1 MSNPGDLI
9 LAATL
14 PELSFTSTAIPN
26 ANAALQSALPALTFT
41 AQAVTRT
48 DAALVGNFP
57 PLAMLGEARY
67 QSYAVRPI
75 IGQSSTRWQHA
86 SRHSNGVEDRREATS
101 HLHEPSRARWQIAG
115 PWVVGVENRRTST
128 RVRAP
133 LARQTWHQGAAPL
146 QFGAALGHAD
156 AIRLRMAR
164 RTAFDEAIRAEWLN
178 WAIRHQDG
186 WRDRRFAAAS
196 TYQGAQRYAG
206 HFHAEGIRSAVYLRR
221 WWVALWQAGMRPRPG
236 RHPALPFVPPVP
248 PACYAPNGHLLF
260 AEDAATDGDLLFVCE
275 HYDQPQAGSV
285 PVPIR
290 RVYFVINEVTL
301 TRWPDGT
308 PVPVLGLSLSLDAD
322 SWAWGFEATL
332 PLVAESLVVTENI
345 DGQGAGPVELIA
357 TVNGTAFHVLAENL
371 SRERAFGDASIRLS
385 GRGRSAMLAAPYAP
399 VIAFAN
405 TEPRSAQ
412 QLMEDVLTFNGIPL
426 GWTVDWAL
434 TDWLVPTGVFA
445 KQGTWIEAL
454 NTIVGAAG
462 GYLLPHPSEKILRV
476 RHRYPVVPW
485 DWWTDVTPDF
495 VLPVD
500 TVGRESLR
508 WIDKPAYN
516 RVFVAGQETGVL
528 GQVTRTGTAG
538 DVLTP
543 MVVDALIT
551 QAAAARQ
558 RGIAV
563 LADTGRQI
571 EVTLRLPVLPET
583 GTIEP
588 GAFIAYQDGGLAR
601 LGLVRSTLACRR
613 SGRPWECRAMH
624 NLYQQFRQLLPDVPL
639 QAGTVFE
646 VDSGIALVV
655 LPGGGLIRARGNA
668 TVGQTVFV
676 RDEVIEGIAPSLPL
690 ELIDI

>member
-1 MSNPGDLI
+1 
-9 LAATL
+9 
-14 PELSFTSTAIPN
+14 
-26 ANAALQSALPALTFT
+26 
-41 AQAVTRT
+41 
-48 DAALVGNFP
+48 
-57 PLAMLGEARY
+57 
-67 QSYAVRPI
+67 
-75 IGQSSTRWQHA
+75 
-86 SRHSNGVEDRREATS
+86 
-101 HLHEPSRARWQIAG
+101 
-115 PWVVGVENRRTST
+115 
-128 RVRAP
+128 
-133 LARQTWHQGAAPL
+133 
-146 QFGAALGHAD
+146 
-156 AIRLRMAR
+156 
-164 RTAFDEAIRAEWLN
+164 
-178 WAIRHQDG
+178 
-186 WRDRRFAAAS
+186 
-196 TYQGAQRYAG
+196 
-206 HFHAEGIRSAVYLRR
+206 
-221 WWVALWQAGMRPRPG
+221 
-236 RHPALPFVPPVP
+236 
-248 PACYAPNGHLLF
+248 
-260 AEDAATDGDLLFVCE
+260 
-275 HYDQPQAGSV
+275 
-285 PVPIR
+285 
-290 RVYFVINEVTL
+290 
-301 TRWPDGT
+301 
-308 PVPVLGLSLSLDAD
+308 
-322 SWAWGFEATL
+322 
-332 PLVAESLVVTENI
+332 
-345 DGQGAGPVELIA
+345 
-357 TVNGTAFHVLAENL
+357 
-371 SRERAFGDASIRLS
+371 
-385 GRGRSAMLAAPYAP
+385 MLAAPYAP

-639 QAGTVFE
+639 QAGTVLE

>member
-14 PELSFTSTAIPN
+14 PELSFTATAIPN

-75 IGQSSTRWQHA
+75 TGQSSTRWQHA
-86 SRHSNGVEDRREATS
+86 SRHSNGAEDRREATS
-101 HLHEPSRARWQIAG
+101 HLHEASRAQWQIAS

-133 LARQTWHQGAAPL
+133 LARQTWHQGAAPV
-146 QFGAALGHAD
+146 QSGAALGHAD
-156 AIRLRMAR
+156 AIRLRTAR

-196 TYQGAQRYAG
+196 TYQEAQRYAG

-221 WWVALWQAGMRPRPG
+221 WWGALWQAGMRPRPG
-236 RHPALPFVPPVP
+236 RHPAVPFVPPVP
-248 PACYAPNGHLLF
+248 PACYASNGHLLF

-332 PLVAESLVVTENI
+332 PLVAESLVVPENI

-371 SRERAFGDASIRLS
+371 SRERAFGDGSIRLS

-454 NTIVGAAG
+454 ITIVGAAG

-508 WIDKPAYN
+508 WVDKPAYN
-516 RVFVAGQETGVL
+516 RVFVAGLETGVL
-528 GQVTRTGTAG
+528 GQVTRTATAG
-538 DVLTP
+538 DVLAP

-563 LADTGRQI
+563 LSDTGRQI

-583 GTIEP
+583 GIIEP
-588 GAFIAYQDGGLAR
+588 GAFIAYQDGGVAR
-601 LGLVRSTLACRR
+601 LGLVRSTRIDA
-613 SGRPWECRAMH
+613 G
-624 NLYQQFRQLLPDVPL
+624 LP
-639 QAGTVFE
+639 E
-646 VDSGIALVV
+646 VW
-655 LPGGGLIRARGNA
+655 
-668 TVGQTVFV
+668 QTLGVQSY
-676 RDEVIEGIAPSLPL
+676 A
-690 ELIDI
+690 

>member
-14 PELSFTSTAIPN
+14 PELSFTATAIPN

-57 PLAMLGEARY
+57 PLAMLAEARY

-75 IGQSSTRWQHA
+75 TGQSSTRWQHA
-86 SRHSNGVEDRREATS
+86 SRHSNGAEDRREATS
-101 HLHEPSRARWQIAG
+101 HLHEASRAQWQIAG
-115 PWVVGVENRRTST
+115 PWVVGVENRRIST

-133 LARQTWHQGAAPL
+133 QARQTWHQGAAPL
-146 QFGAALGHAD
+146 QSGAALGHAD
-156 AIRLRMAR
+156 AIRLRTAR
-164 RTAFDEAIRAEWLN
+164 RTAFAEAIHAEWLN

-196 TYQGAQRYAG
+196 TYQEAQRYAG

-221 WWVALWQAGMRPRPG
+221 WWGALWQAAMRPGPG
-236 RHPALPFVPPVP
+236 RHPAVPFVPPVP

-260 AEDAATDGDLLFVCE
+260 TEDAATDGDLLFVCE

-308 PVPVLGLSLSLDAD
+308 PVQVLGLSLSLDAD

-332 PLVAESLVVTENI
+332 PLIAEPLVVPEE
-345 DGQGAGPVELIA
+345 GASPVELIA

-371 SRERAFGDASIRLS
+371 SRERAFGDASIRIS

-454 NTIVGAAG
+454 ITIVGAAG

-538 DVLTP
+538 DVLAP

-551 QAAAARQ
+551 QAAVARQ

-583 GTIEP
+583 GIIEP
-588 GAFIAYQDGGLAR
+588 GAFIAYQDGGVAR
-601 LGLVRSTLACRR
+601 LGLVRSTRIDA
-613 SGRPWECRAMH
+613 G
-624 NLYQQFRQLLPDVPL
+624 LP
-639 QAGTVFE
+639 E
-646 VDSGIALVV
+646 VW
-655 LPGGGLIRARGNA
+655 
-668 TVGQTVFV
+668 QTLGVQSY
-676 RDEVIEGIAPSLPL
+676 A
-690 ELIDI
+690 

>member
-1 MSNPGDLI
+1 MSNSGDLI

-14 PELSFTSTAIPN
+14 PELS
-26 ANAALQSALPALTFT
+26 FT

-75 IGQSSTRWQHA
+75 TGQSSTRWRHA
-86 SRHSNGVEDRREATS
+86 SRHSSGAENRCEATS
-101 HLHEPSRARWQIAG
+101 HLYEASRARWQIAG

-146 QFGAALGHAD
+146 QSGAALGHAD
-156 AIRLRMAR
+156 AIRLRTAR

-178 WAIRHQDG
+178 WAIQHQDG
-186 WRDRRFAAAS
+186 WRDRRFAPAS
-196 TYQGAQRYAG
+196 TYQEAQRYAG

-221 WWVALWQAGMRPRPG
+221 WWGALWQAGMRPRPG

-248 PACYAPNGHLLF
+248 PTCYAPNGHLLF

-301 TRWPDGT
+301 TRWPDGM

-332 PLVAESLVVTENI
+332 PLVAESLVVPEDI
-345 DGQGAGPVELIA
+345 DGQSAGPVELIA

-426 GWTVDWAL
+426 DWTVDWAL

-454 NTIVGAAG
+454 ITIVSAAG

-500 TVGRESLR
+500 TVARESLR

-538 DVLTP
+538 DVLAP

-583 GTIEP
+583 GIIEP
-588 GAFIAYQDGGLAR
+588 GAFISYQDGGVAR
-601 LGLVRSTLACRR
+601 LGLVRSTRIDA
-613 SGRPWECRAMH
+613 G
-624 NLYQQFRQLLPDVPL
+624 LP
-639 QAGTVFE
+639 E
-646 VDSGIALVV
+646 VW
-655 LPGGGLIRARGNA
+655 
-668 TVGQTVFV
+668 QTLGVQSY
-676 RDEVIEGIAPSLPL
+676 A
-690 ELIDI
+690 